1 MPVLPDSIDGFV
13 GPLAGVLAGLGGTKH
28 TVMIESQAPTVAGFC
43 ITCFNDHF
51 DDRHCAAR
59 KARACP
65 RMVDYLSSLNRDR
78 PLRRRLF
85 AEFERIAGLETLL
98 VS

>member
-1 MPVLPDSIDGFV
+1 MRDVGGDSQQRVLDLGFDDYGRPVI
-13 GPLAGVLAGLGGTKH
+13 
-28 TVMIESQAPTVAGFC
+28 TVAGFC